1 MLVPE
6 DAVADPG
13 VEVEVH
19 LLEVLE
25 QDSPMAVDDRL
36 RQAGRPRGVEDPEG
50 VVEGDPDE
58 LERLV
63 AGHELV
69 PGERAL
75 DAAGAEVGQE
85 DDVLEARKLLAHAL
99 DGPRRSKSLPA

>member
-1 MLVPE
+1 M
-6 DAVADPG
+6 
-13 VEVEVH
+13 H

-25 QDSPMAVDDRL
+25 QDPPLAVDDRL

-63 AGHELV
+63 VGHELV